1 MITCSVVSESMRLR
15 GVKDSVR
22 RSWMDAIKEEGFKVD
37 KAKGGRLVKRNKKAA
52 DEGEQV

>member
-15 GVKDSVR
+15 GVKDSVI

-37 KAKGGRLVKRNKKAA
+37 KAKGGRLVKRNEKAA